1 MDRRSDR
8 GFPWR
13 GLLWRLAIG
22 AVLVAGLYWLPLPSG
37 WDPQG
42 TVREG
47 ILAWLV
53 VVWLGKT
60 LYDTLFHD
68 RYWP

>member
-1 MDRRSDR
+1 
-8 GFPWR
+8 
-13 GLLWRLAIG
+13 
-22 AVLVAGLYWLPLPSG
+22 
-37 WDPQG
+37 
-42 TVREG
+42 VREG

-53 VVWLGKT
+53 VVWLGKA